1 MRDIPQFLM
10 LSVIFFRHAYDSMN
24 GYLTIVRD
32 DRFMRRTMLVIWLCL
47 FFTAAVLA
55 QDAPRTQFTTPP
67 TADDVLLQPFIT
79 GLRRPLYITHSG
91 DGSGR
96 LFIVE
101 QGGVIYVTNSAGA
114 DLAIFLDVSPLV
126 SAEAN
131 GSGYTERGLLG
142 LAFHPQYAQNGQF
155 FINYTDRQGATV
167 IARYTVSSRDANQ
180 ADSNSAQI
188 IFTHP
193 QPFPNHNG
201 GHMAFGPDGYLYVS
215 LGDGGAANDP
225 LGAGQ
230 NLEILLGKILR
241 LDVNTST
248 GYAIPPDNP
257 FVGVSGADEIWAYGL
272 RNVWRF
278 SFDRATGD
286 LYLGDVGQ
294 NAREEINFQPAASR
308 GGENYG
314 WNAYEASR
322 VFNNRI
328 TAPNA
333 VMPIAEYE
341 HTSAN
346 GCSVTGGYVYR
357 GEALPALQGTY
368 LYSDYCSGRI
378 WVAYRDTNNVWQSAV
393 FMDSGLQVSSFGED
407 EKGEL
412 YIVNYSGAVYRLM
425 PAG

>member
-1 MRDIPQFLM
+1 
-10 LSVIFFRHAYDSMN
+10 
-24 GYLTIVRD
+24 
-32 DRFMRRTMLVIWLCL
+32 MRRTIIIVWLCL
-47 FFTAAVLA
+47 LFSAAVIA
-55 QDAPRTQFTTPP
+55 QDAPITQIETPP
-67 TADDVLLQPFIT
+67 TADSVQLQPFIT
-79 GLRRPLYITHSG
+79 DLRRPLYITHSG

-96 LFIVE
+96 LFILE
-101 QGGVIYVTNSAGA
+101 QGGVIYVTNSTGTE
-114 DLAIFLDVSPLV
+114 LNIFLDVSPFV

-142 LAFHPQYAQNGQF
+142 LAFHPQYAQNGLF

-167 IARYTVSSRDANQ
+167 VARYTVSSENANQ
-180 ADSNSAQI
+180 ANINSAQI

-201 GHMAFGPDGYLYVS
+201 GHMAFGPDGYLYIS

-230 NLEILLGKILR
+230 NTDILLGKILR
-241 LDVNTST
+241 VDVNAST

-257 FVGVSGADEIWAYGL
+257 FVGTDGADEIWAYGL

-278 SFDRATGD
+278 SFDRTTGD
-286 LYLGDVGQ
+286 LYSGDVGQ
-294 NAREEINFQPAASR
+294 NAWEEINFQPADSP

-328 TAPNA
+328 TAENA

-341 HTSAN
+341 HTGAN

-357 GEALPALQGTY
+357 GEALPALQGAY

-378 WVAYRDTNNVWQSAV
+378 WIAYRDTTDTWQSSV
-393 FMDSGLQVSSFGED
+393 FLDSGLQVSSFGED
-407 EKGEL
+407 ENGEL
-412 YIVNYSGAVYRLM
+412 FIVNYSGAVYRLI